1 MEMREAAKKIL
12 DTPAKVA
19 YYRAPGDTSG
29 KIESDADHVSLCVAA
44 EDIMLEACLRMSRGD
59 IAIANKTMREITKHV
74 RSNLLQLN
82 NIKK

>member
-1 MEMREAAKKIL
+1 MEMCEAAKKIL

>member
-1 MEMREAAKKIL
+1 MEMCEAAKKIL

-74 RSNLLQLN
+74 RSNLLHLN
-82 NIKK
+82 NNKK